1 MRHVTLA
8 NWISLVGT
16 SVRSSLRWSAHHTGL
31 PVILVA
37 AIALVVSW
45 RIFQRATRF
54 ALEVAVVLALLAC
67 ATRVGWIT
75 W

>member
-8 NWISLVGT
+8 PWMPLEGR
-16 SVRSSLRWSAHHTGL
+16 SVRASLRWAAHHTGL

-37 AIALVVSW
+37 AVAVVVSW
-45 RIFQRATRF
+45 RVFRRATSF
-54 ALEVAVVLALLAC
+54 AIEVAVVLALLAC

>member
-8 NWISLVGT
+8 AWVPLVGT
-16 SVRSSLRWSAHHTGL
+16 SVRASLRWAAHHTGL

-45 RIFQRATRF
+45 RIFRRATRF
-54 ALEVAVVLALLAC
+54 AFEVAVVLALLAC
-67 ATRVGWIT
+67 ATRIGWIT